1 MNIKKTMRDRLARNL
16 KTSGMAVVN
25 SLGFLF
31 ASYILDLELKK
42 PATQKYQLVEMKKS
56 SPNLLLLAK
65 VQGKGKINRAEN
77 F

>member
-1 MNIKKTMRDRLARNL
+1 MNIKKTMKDRLARDL

-42 PATQKYQLVEMKKS
+42 LAT
-56 SPNLLLLAK
+56 
-65 VQGKGKINRAEN
+65 
-77 F
+77 